1 MTELLQML
9 AAGGDLAVIALFFF
23 TLRGFWKLD
32 RRLVRLETLLNGGEE
47 R

>member
-9 AAGGDLAVIALFFF
+9 SAGGDLAMIAVV
-23 TLRGFWKLD
+23 GFLWRLD
-32 RRLVRLETLLNGGEE
+32 RRVVRLEALLNGKKK